1 MCATRRSWP
10 RRARAAPRW
19 ARPRPRRA
27 SRTRRCYTAR
37 RACRP
42 SHRAPARERGTLS
55 TVRRWMD
62 SRRRVS
68 GCRVPVAGCWVH
80 VEHLLVAGRDA
91 ELVVV
96 VDPRR
101 LEALVPELLA
111 VALLAARGEDAPAA
125 RLERERGVE
134 AAARRAASDQDR
146 AALVGH
152 GRSHRKLANLQR
164 GLFVEP
170 SKKQKRYV
178 RLTTWPLPGGGTRPH
193 YWRTRLAAQEPGTAP
208 QPDQSARPPP

>member
-1 MCATRRSWP
+1 MP
-10 RRARAAPRW
+10 
-19 ARPRPRRA
+19 
-27 SRTRRCYTAR
+27 
-37 RACRP
+37 
-42 SHRAPARERGTLS
+42 G
-55 TVRRWMD
+55 
-62 SRRRVS
+62 
-68 GCRVPVAGCWVH
+68 AGCWVH

-152 GRSHRKLANLQR
+152 GSPWVN
-164 GLFVEP
+164 
-170 SKKQKRYV
+170 
-178 RLTTWPLPGGGTRPH
+178 T
-193 YWRTRLAAQEPGTAP
+193 
-208 QPDQSARPPP
+208 

>member
-1 MCATRRSWP
+1 MP
-10 RRARAAPRW
+10 
-19 ARPRPRRA
+19 
-27 SRTRRCYTAR
+27 
-37 RACRP
+37 
-42 SHRAPARERGTLS
+42 G
-55 TVRRWMD
+55 
-62 SRRRVS
+62 
-68 GCRVPVAGCWVH
+68 AGCWVH

-152 GRSHRKLANLQR
+152 GSKSHANFGNLR
-164 GLFVEP
+164 IGVIAEHTVKDALFVQP
-170 SKKQKRYV
+170 S
-178 RLTTWPLPGGGTRPH
+178 LTARK
-193 YWRTRLAAQEPGTAP
+193 TAT
-208 QPDQSARPPP
+208 